1 MKTIIV
7 KSIALVL
14 ILAFG
19 LILLPQQAEAG
30 VACWLARAAC
40 AAAAAGAVATCA
52 TFGPSPACAAAVV
65 AAGYVCAQIN
75 NHCD

>member
-14 ILAFG
+14 ILALG

-30 VACWLARAAC
+30 VACWLARSAC

-52 TFGPSPACAAAVV
+52 IFGPSPACAAAVI
-65 AAGYVCAQIN
+65 AAGYVCAQID

>member
-14 ILAFG
+14 ILTFG

-30 VACWLARAAC
+30 VACWIARAAC
-40 AAAAAGAVATCA
+40 AAAAAAAAATCA
-52 TFGPSPACAAAVV
+52 TFGPSPACTAAVI
-65 AAGYVCAQIN
+65 AAGYVCAQID